1 MNETFDLAGL
11 KSAMGVGNAD
21 MAVPGGSMNPDLAVA
36 LGKVKDAY
44 KAQFGK
50 DMPVTSGGRTREQQQ
65 KLYDDWKAGKPGI
78 YQPLN
83 PANYP
88 GQTTFHSDAVDIPA
102 SVPESL
108 LNQHG
113 IHRPLGSKD
122 PVHAVLMSSQKT
134 QAAPAAAPAAQPTA
148 QTQPAQDGGFDLGG
162 LKAAMGVSGA
172 QPAQPGQPAVEP
184 NAPATAPQAN
194 APKRMFEPKTELDR
208 KIANFIEQI
217 PGSQELGAFGN
228 AAGATVAKSV
238 GAIQQL
244 VGQYFPGLSEEARQ
258 KITQNAIQ
266 NIQQINQATAPSQEQ
281 YPKSSLAG
289 EVTGFIAN
297 PINKV
302 IPAGAPAQTLTGA
315 ITKSAAQGAA
325 ANVLT
330 TPVENEAKP
339 FTTQKIEQ
347 ATTGA
352 TFGGAFGGALH
363 LTANALSKGVQAV
376 RQQFGNMVP
385 SNQLDDAAAKV
396 MAQAGIDS
404 TKVNP
409 EFFKSLQDQAK
420 NAIQT
425 GDVKGF
431 QQYATNYMNANALPV
446 PVPMLRGQLTRD
458 PMQYAVEQNL
468 RGVQG
473 VGEPI
478 QAILQKQNSA
488 LIQNL
493 DALGAQK
500 GADVISSGSTLKNAL
515 QKADQAEAQKVRDAY
530 KAFTNSTGK
539 NIDVPLQGLA
549 QDYAKVLHNFGADQ
563 IPSGVRNNLDALGL
577 LKGTQM
583 KVTTIEDA
591 ENLIKVINRNYDPA
605 KQPKGTINALD
616 DLRRSVNNAIHEAG
630 ANLPGEAGAVARE
643 ARAAAEKRFNTIES
657 IPALRDVLKGR
668 EPDKFVQKHILQG
681 NVAEIDKMTKYL
693 RENNPEAL
701 AQIQN
706 DVMRLIKNRV
716 TNNVSDANA
725 KFSQAQLKE
734 FLSDTTG
741 ERLKRFL
748 SPEQINGLKQ
758 LNRVAENAL
767 VEPVA
772 SAVNKSNTASA
783 AANLVKGTINSGAV
797 NELLTRIAD
806 IKFPGVSMG
815 ATALRQMNQGRLASG
830 MVEQAV
836 NPAALPPPKPIGTMV
851 KPGVAGAG
859 AGTATINQRNREFER
874 QQ

>member
-1 MNETFDLAGL
+1 
-11 KSAMGVGNAD
+11 
-21 MAVPGGSMNPDLAVA
+21 
-36 LGKVKDAY
+36 
-44 KAQFGK
+44 
-50 DMPVTSGGRTREQQQ
+50 
-65 KLYDDWKAGKPGI
+65 
-78 YQPLN
+78 
-83 PANYP
+83 
-88 GQTTFHSDAVDIPA
+88 
-102 SVPESL
+102 
-108 LNQHG
+108 
-113 IHRPLGSKD
+113 
-122 PVHAVLMSSQKT
+122 
-134 QAAPAAAPAAQPTA
+134 
-148 QTQPAQDGGFDLGG
+148 
-162 LKAAMGVSGA
+162 
-172 QPAQPGQPAVEP
+172 
-184 NAPATAPQAN
+184 
-194 APKRMFEPKTELDR
+194 
-208 KIANFIEQI
+208 
-217 PGSQELGAFGN
+217 
-228 AAGATVAKSV
+228 
-238 GAIQQL
+238 
-244 VGQYFPGLSEEARQ
+244 
-258 KITQNAIQ
+258 
-266 NIQQINQATAPSQEQ
+266 
-281 YPKSSLAG
+281 
-289 EVTGFIAN
+289 
-297 PINKV
+297 
-302 IPAGAPAQTLTGA
+302 
-315 ITKSAAQGAA
+315 
-325 ANVLT
+325 
-330 TPVENEAKP
+330 
-339 FTTQKIEQ
+339 
-347 ATTGA
+347 
-352 TFGGAFGGALH
+352 
-363 LTANALSKGVQAV
+363 LSKGVQSV

-431 QQYATNYMNANALPV
+431 QKYATNYMEANGLAV

-478 QAILQKQNSA
+478 QSVLQKQNSA

-493 DALGAQK
+493 DVLGAQK
-500 GADVISSGSTLKNAL
+500 GADVISSGSTLKNAM
-515 QKADQAEAQKVRDAY
+515 QKADQAEAQRVSDAY

-616 DLRRSVNNAIHEAG
+616 DLRRSINNAIHEAG

-767 VEPVA
+767 VEPVGGA
-772 SAVNKSNTASA
+772 MNRSNTASA
-783 AANLVKGTINSGAV
+783 AANLVKGTISSGAV

-815 ATALRQMNQGRLASG
+815 ATALRQMNQGRLASE
-830 MVEQAV
+830 MVGQAV

>member
-1 MNETFDLAGL
+1 MNETFDLSGL

-50 DMPVTSGGRTREQQQ
+50 DMPVTSGGRTRDEQQ

-88 GQTTFHSDAVDIPA
+88 GQKTFHSDAVDIPA

-113 IHRPLGSKD
+113 LHRPLGSKD
-122 PVHAVLMSSQKT
+122 PVHAVLMPSQKT
-134 QAAPAAAPAAQPTA
+134 QTAPAAAPQA
-148 QTQPAQDGGFDLGG
+148 QPAQDGGFDLGG
-162 LKAAMGVSGA
+162 LKAAMGVAGA
-172 QPAQPGQPAVEP
+172 QPAQPGQPAAEP
-184 NAPATAPQAN
+184 TAAPAAAPQPTTA
-194 APKRMFEPKTELDR
+194 KRMFEPKNELER
-208 KIANFIEQI
+208 NVQQFIEGL
-217 PGSQELGAFGN
+217 PGSKEIGAFGN
-228 AAGATVAKSV
+228 VAAGTVAKSV

-244 VGQYFPGLSEEARQ
+244 VGQYFPGLSDETRKKVTE
-258 KITQNAIQ
+258 NAIQ
-266 NIQQINQATAPSQEQ
+266 NIQQINQATAPLQEQ
-281 YPKSSLAG
+281 SPKSSLAG
-289 EVTGFIAN
+289 EVTGFIFN

-302 IPAGAPAQTLTGA
+302 IPAGAPSQTLTGA
-315 ITKSAAQGAA
+315 VTKSALQGAA

-330 TPVENEAKP
+330 TPVENEEKP

-347 ATTGA
+347 AVTGA

-363 LTANALSKGVQAV
+363 LTANALSKGVQSV

-396 MAQAGIDS
+396 MAEAGIDS

-409 EFFKSLQDQAK
+409 EFFKSLKDQAK

-515 QKADQAEAQKVRDAY
+515 KKADEAEAQKVRDAY

-577 LKGTQM
+577 LKGTQL

-643 ARAAAEKRFNTIES
+643 ARAAAEKRFTTIES

-681 NVAEIDKMTKYL
+681 NVAEIDKMTKFL

-701 AQIQN
+701 TQIQN

-836 NPAALPPPKPIGTMV
+836 NPAALPPPKPISTMV

>member
-1 MNETFDLAGL
+1 MNEEFDLSGL
-11 KSAMGVGNAD
+11 KGAMGVGDAK

-44 KAQFGK
+44 KTQFGK
-50 DMPVTSGGRTREQQQ
+50 DLPITSGGRTRDEQQ

-88 GQTTFHSDAVDIPA
+88 DQKTFHSDAVDIPA

-108 LNQHG
+108 LNAHG
-113 IHRPLGSKD
+113 IHRPLGAKD
-122 PVHAVLMSSQKT
+122 PVHAVLMQPTKQQTITTS
-134 QAAPAAAPAAQPTA
+134 AAPANEAAQTG
-148 QTQPAQDGGFDLGG
+148 DFDLGG
-162 LKAAMGVSGA
+162 LKSAMGLGGSESA
-172 QPAQPGQPAVEP
+172 QPNQPAAP
-184 NAPATAPQAN
+184 APAPATTKQPEI
-194 APKRMFEPKTELDR
+194 KRMFEPKSELDR
-208 KIANFIEQI
+208 KIMNFIEEI
-217 PGSQELGAFGN
+217 PGSKELGAFGN
-228 AAGATVAKSV
+228 AAAGTVSKSV
-238 GAIQQL
+238 SSIAQL
-244 VGQYFPGLSEEARQ
+244 IGQYFPGLSNETRERIAKAEQ
-258 KITQNAIQ
+258 K
-266 NIQQINQATAPSQEQ
+266 NIQQVNKALAPSQEQ

-289 EVTGFIAN
+289 EVTGFVFN

-302 IPAGAPAQTLTGA
+302 IPGGPAAQSLTGA
-315 ITKSAAQGAA
+315 VTKSALQGAA

-330 TPVENEAKP
+330 TPVENLEKP

-347 ATTGA
+347 GVTGA
-352 TFGGAFGGALH
+352 AFGGAFGGALH
-363 LTANALSKGVQAV
+363 LTANALSKGIQSV

-396 MAQAGIDS
+396 MAEAGIDS

-431 QQYATNYMNANALPV
+431 QKYATNYMEANSLAV
-446 PVPMLRGQLTRD
+446 PVPLLRGQLTRD
-458 PMQYAVEQNL
+458 PMQYAIEQNL
-468 RGVQG
+468 RGVER

-493 DALGAQK
+493 DALGASK

-515 QKADQAEAQKVRDAY
+515 KKADQAEAQKVRDAY
-530 KAFTNSTGK
+530 DAFKNSTGK
-539 NIDVPLQGLA
+539 NVDVPLQGVA
-549 QDYAKVLHNFGADQ
+549 QDYAKVLHDFGDTV
-563 IPSGVRNNLDALGL
+563 PSGVRNNFESLGL
-577 LKGTQM
+577 LKGTQT

-591 ENLIKVINRNYDPA
+591 ENLIKVINKNYDKSNPA
-605 KQPKGTINALD
+605 QRNALD
-616 DLRRSVNNAIHEAG
+616 ELRRSVNNAINDAG
-630 ANLPGEAGAVARE
+630 KNLPGEAGAVARE

-657 IPALRDVLKGR
+657 IPALRDVLKGK
-668 EPDKFVQKHILQG
+668 EPDKFVQNHILQG
-681 NVAEIDKMTKYL
+681 NVAEIEKMTKFL
-693 RENNPEAL
+693 QANNPEAL
-701 AQIQN
+701 AQMQN

-772 SAVNKSNTASA
+772 SAVNKSNTAA
-783 AANLVKGTINSGAV
+783 QAANLVKGTINTGAV

-815 ATALRQMNQGRLASG
+815 ATTLRQMNQGRLASG

-836 NPAALPPPKPIGTMV
+836 NPAALPPPKPISTMV